1 MAGLLEGFLE
11 QFTTG
16 GAPETNAADF
26 HDRFVSQDE
35 NDRDF
40 DNQVYHEAATEHL
53 QQMPDHEFQTAARTA
68 VTQVDPQQRQDL
80 LGGLLGALGSAAA
93 RGGLGGMTNSSGGDA
108 IGQIT
113 RMLGIGTTDP
123 RQMSGDDAAKLMDYA
138 RKEQPNALRQTV
150 AEKPWLVK
158 AMGNPIVMGALT
170 MAATRLLRSRR

>member
-11 QFTTG
+11 QFTKG
-16 GAPETNAADF
+16 AAPESNASEF
-26 HDRFVSQDE
+26 HDRFVSHDE

-40 DNQVYHEAATEHL
+40 DNHVYHEAATEHL
-53 QQMPDHEFQTAARTA
+53 QQLPDDEFHQAARSA

-80 LGGLLGALGSAAA
+80 LGGLLGALGGAAGH
-93 RGGLGGMTNSSGGDA
+93 GGLGALGGAGGGDA

-123 RQMSGDDAAKLMDYA
+123 RQMSGDDAAKLMNYA

-150 AEKPWLVK
+150 AEKPWLLK
-158 AMGNPIVMGALT
+158 AMGNPIVMGALS
-170 MAATRLLRSRR
+170 MAATRLLSRRR

>member
-11 QFTTG
+11 QFTKG
-16 GAPETNAADF
+16 GSPASNAEDF
-26 HDRFVSQDE
+26 HDRFVSPDE

-40 DNQVYHEAATEHL
+40 DSQTYHEAATQHL
-53 QQMPDHEFQTAARTA
+53 QELPDDQFQNAARSA

-80 LGGLLGALGSAAA
+80 LGGLLGALGSAAGH
-93 RGGLGGMTNSSGGDA
+93 GGVGGGPGGSGADA

-123 RQMSGDDAAKLMDYA
+123 RQMSGDDAAKLMNYA

-150 AEKPWLVK
+150 AEKPWFVK
-158 AMGNPIVMGALT
+158 AMGNPVVMGALT
-170 MAATRLLRSRR
+170 MAATRLLSRRR